1 MQGGSGWQN
10 YSTRV
15 AALILNCRLFLSCRP
30 ATGRIMMLAV
40 IKEDRQAAMAEPS
53 FKLKHP
59 PIVEMV
65 LDIDCDMPPAQPM
78 KSLESLAKESFQTQ
92 YPKLAP
98 IFMHEHRIE
107 TKPETPT
114 QFSTQ
119 QTLCGFRF
127 LHDDEKQLVQVR
139 AQGFSFNRLAPYSTL
154 DDYVTEIERTWKL
167 FVQFASPV
175 QVRLIRLRY
184 INRIPLP
191 ASEPNVALDQYL
203 NICPHLPDE
212 QKLQFISFLNHHAAV
227 ERTTGR
233 QVNIILA
240 SQAPENG
247 KLPVIFDIAAANIT
261 RFEPNN
267 WAAIFDEIQSLRSLQ
282 RGVFRNSLTEKCLD
296 LFQQ

>member
-1 MQGGSGWQN
+1 M
-10 YSTRV
+10 
-15 AALILNCRLFLSCRP
+15 AAVRF
-30 ATGRIMMLAV
+30 MMFAV
-40 IKEDRQAAMAEPS
+40 IKDRQPVTAEPL
-53 FKLKHP
+53 FKLKNP

-65 LDIDCDMPPAQPM
+65 LDIDCDMPPGQQM
-78 KSLESLAKESFQTQ
+78 KSLEPLAKEAFRAQ

-98 IFMHEHRIE
+98 IFMHEHFIE
-107 TKPETPT
+107 TKPETQT

-127 LHDDEKQLVQVR
+127 SHEDEKQLVQVR

-154 DDYVTEIERTWKL
+154 DDYIPEIERTWKL

-175 QVRLIRLRY
+175 HVRLMRLRY

-191 ASEPNVALDQYL
+191 APGPSVQLEEYL

-212 QKLQFISFLNHHAAV
+212 EKLQFISFLNHHAAV
-227 ERTTGR
+227 ERSTGK

-247 KLPVIFDIAAANIT
+247 KLPVIFDIAAAAVT
-261 RFEPNN
+261 RLEPSD
-267 WAAIFDEIQSLRSLQ
+267 WAAISNEIQSLRGLQ
-282 RGVFRNSLTEKCLD
+282 RGVFKNTLTEKCLS
-296 LFQQ
+296 LFQE